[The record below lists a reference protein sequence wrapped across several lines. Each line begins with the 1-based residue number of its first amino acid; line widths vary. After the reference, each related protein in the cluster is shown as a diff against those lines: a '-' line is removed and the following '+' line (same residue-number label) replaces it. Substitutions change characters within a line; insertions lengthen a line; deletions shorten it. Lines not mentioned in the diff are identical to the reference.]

1 MTVKKLFIY
10 IPIAI
15 LLIGCSTK
23 KNTWLSRNYHDMTAH
38 YNVYFNGKES
48 MKEGVKSIQE
58 SNQDNY
64 TQILPVFPDSKKEAV
79 SEASSNM
86 DRSIE
91 KGVKLIKKHS
101 IRKKPKKKKDNDSK
115 QYKDFIS
122 QNEFNKWV
130 DNAYLMIGKAH
141 FMKHEFYVAQQSFS
155 YMFREFRIGPEWYEA
170 QLYMARSYIEIEDYA
185 MAKIILDVYD
195 LEGKAPYKLYG
206 FFAAIYA
213 DYYLRQDDIAS
224 AIPFMKTA
232 AESIPGKYYRTRFYF
247 ILAQLYHNQNM
258 YAEASAAYKK
268 VILANPPYELAFNAK
283 VNRVSVVFEEEGFAA
298 VLKEV
303 KKLLRDKRNQD
314 YTDQIYYAL
323 GKAYLAE
330 QQEQNATD
338 NFILSIQSSIDN
350 THQKG
355 LSFYELAKIE
365 YNKPIYREAYY
376 NLDSAVLSLNKD
388 FPQYEELFELNET
401 LEELVTNLDVI
412 AHEDS
417 IQRIAKMDSLN
428 RLAFIDQLI
437 EDEIAREEEAKR
449 QQEEFDNGDFFFD
462 NNNMNASNDAQG
474 GKWYFYN
481 QNSISMGKMEFEK
494 RWGRRKLEDNWRRA
508 NKEVVIEEP
517 LNDPTADPEVN
528 FGNDPWGENP
538 NDTIP
543 TPGDSNETNTPTDLK
558 NRDTYLRG
566 LPLTEEAIV
575 ASDKKIEG
583 ALLSEGLIYKD
594 DLENIPFAI
603 DAFNELIRRFGSS
616 TYTEDALMNLYLCY
630 EKQEDSQG
638 MAQTKAQLMLRYP
651 DGEFTAYLN
660 DPEFF
665 EKRAAR
671 EKQMEEL
678 YQNTYNSY
686 LFNDFVSPVN
696 NEKQAFVIDEKSE
709 LLPKFVL
716 LSALSHAKT
725 GVLTQFESDL
735 KRIINDYPESEPVP
749 MAKELLAEYEK
760 GRVPVIGPVESNL
773 IDKRNDQ
780 LAIDR
785 KNSLGNSKGIDIPS
799 SYNRSDKAVHSLV
812 IIINPEADMNRL
824 RFNLADYNFSKFLL
838 NDYEMLAKKLP
849 DGTPILEVAGFKN
862 RLEAQDYF
870 YSLRERDQVFEVPEL
885 TRYNLYVITQDNLEY
900 MISSGDQSAYNK
912 FFEENYLSAES
923 FKNYSKEEVKELIS
937 PDVEETA
944 PKEKDKSKLEVTQD
958 TEIPTEQNTD
968 KTEVN
973 TQKEEIASEPEKQN
987 EVPNEA
993 QEEIKQEV
1001 AVVTPPAEAVVEEKP
1016 EIVEQTPDK
1025 VEEPS
1030 NKEVTEEVTA
1040 VVEPEVE
1047 TFIAGEGPH
1056 NAYILFKKGSINTTR
1071 LSTVFTNY
1079 TKTTFGTEYKVT
1091 SGAIA
1096 GTYLFIKVS
1105 GFANTKSAEDYIQK
1119 VKFNDFLM
1127 RDINRVEHYLW
1138 SITDLNLIKIKN
1150 KDSFDEY
1157 DQFYKLNY

>member
-1 MTVKKLFIY
+1 MTIKKLFIY
-10 IPIAI
+10 IPIVI

-23 KNTWLSRNYHDMTAH
+23 KNTWLSRNYHNMTAH

-48 MKEGVKSIQE
+48 MKEGVKSIQK
-58 SNQDNY
+58 SNQDDY
-64 TQILPVFPDSKKEAV
+64 TQILTVFPDSKKEAASV
-79 SEASSNM
+79 ASSNM

-101 IRKKPKKKKDNDSK
+101 IRKKPKKKDNDSQ
-115 QYKDFIS
+115 QYKNFIS

-170 QLYMARSYIEIEDYA
+170 QLYMARSYIEIGDYA
-185 MAKIILDVYD
+185 TAKIILDVYD

-206 FFAAIYA
+206 FFSAIYA
-213 DYYLRQDDIAS
+213 DYYLRQGDVAS

-232 AESIPGKYYRTRFYF
+232 AESITGKYYRTRFNF
-247 ILAQLYHNQNM
+247 ILAQLYHDQNM

-268 VILANPPYELAFNAK
+268 VIQSNPPYELAFNAK

-330 QQEQNATD
+330 QQEQIATD
-338 NFILSIQSSIDN
+338 NFVLSIQSSIDN

-365 YNKPIYREAYY
+365 YNKPIYRTAYY
-376 NLDSAVLSLNKD
+376 NLDSAMLNLNKD
-388 FPQYEELFELNET
+388 FPRYEELSELNET
-401 LEELVTNLDVI
+401 LSELVTNLDII

-417 IQRIAKMDSLN
+417 IQRIAKMDSLD
-428 RLAFIDQLI
+428 RLTYIDQLI
-437 EDEIAREEEAKR
+437 EDEIAREEALKK

-462 NNNMNASNDAQG
+462 NNMSSSNPSEG

-508 NKEVVIEEP
+508 NKEVVIEDPMAEP
-517 LNDPTADPEVN
+517 EADFNDD
-528 FGNDPWGENP
+528 DPWGELA
-538 NDTIP
+538 NDSIISASG
-543 TPGDSNETNTPTDLK
+543 GDEVTDLK
-558 NRDTYLRG
+558 SRDSYLRG
-566 LPLTEEAIV
+566 LPLTEEAII
-575 ASDKKIEG
+575 ASDKKIEE

-594 DLENIPFAI
+594 DLENLPFAI

-630 EKQEDSQG
+630 QKQDDSQG

-651 DGEFTAYLN
+651 DGEFTAFLN
-660 DPEFF
+660 DPLFF
-665 EKRAAR
+665 EKREAR
-671 EKQMEEL
+671 EKEIEIL
-678 YQNTYNSY
+678 YQNAYNRY
-686 LFNDFVSPVN
+686 LFNDFVTPLN
-696 NEKQAFVIDEKSE
+696 NEKQAFIIDEKSE
-709 LLPKFVL
+709 LLPKFIL
-716 LSALSHAKT
+716 LSALSNAKT
-725 GVLTQFESDL
+725 GVLTEFEGDL

-760 GRVPVIGPVESNL
+760 GRVPVVGPVQSNL
-773 IDKRNDQ
+773 IDKRNEQ
-780 LAIDR
+780 LEEDR
-785 KNSLGNSKGIDIPS
+785 RNSLGDSKGIEIPS

-812 IIINPEADMNRL
+812 IIINPEADINRL

-870 YSLRERDQVFEVPEL
+870 YSLREREQVFDVPDL
-885 TRYNLYVITQDNLEY
+885 SRYNLYVITQANLEY
-900 MISSGDQSAYNK
+900 MISSGDQGAYNR

-923 FKNYSKEEVKELIS
+923 FKNYSSEEVEELIS
-937 PDVEETA
+937 TDEEEAPTIDVEEKLIA
-944 PKEKDKSKLEVTQD
+944 PLNKEENISTNNNETNNSVQNNNNEIKEEAKTSDVT
-958 TEIPTEQNTD
+958 
-968 KTEVN
+968 TEV
-973 TQKEEIASEPEKQN
+973 QKEPHKETEVIAPP
-987 EVPNEA
+987 VA
-993 QEEIKQEV
+993 IEETNK
-1001 AVVTPPAEAVVEEKP
+1001 PAENTVAPESTTEDTVNTVVETESP
-1016 EIVEQTPDK
+1016 IAEITP
-1025 VEEPS
+1025 
-1030 NKEVTEEVTA
+1030 
-1040 VVEPEVE
+1040 E
-1047 TFIAGEGPH
+1047 TFIVGEGAH
-1056 NAYILFKKGSINTTR
+1056 NAYVLFKKGRINTTR

-1079 TKTTFGTEYKVT
+1079 TKTTFGTEYTVT
-1091 SGAIA
+1091 SGEIVGSYFFVKIA
-1096 GTYLFIKVS
+1096 GFTNS
-1105 GFANTKSAEDYIQK
+1105 KSAEDYIQK
-1119 VKFNDFLM
+1119 VNLNDFLM
-1127 RDINRVEHYLW
+1127 RDIRRVEHYLW
-1138 SITDLNLIKIKN
+1138 SITDINLNNIKN
-1150 KDSFDEY
+1150 KESIEEY
-1157 DQFYKLNY
+1157 QQFYKSNY